1 MSKSIDNCESK
12 HARWLCSEFGFPY
25 PSHHY
30 HLNLLS
36 RELIYWKSI
45 IERAN
50 SRGSDYISKMT
61 THCMVLKPVIST
73 HRNADRLKENSST
86 SHHMVMKS
94 DFSFPHQI
102 EESGLT
108 DKPIFDLSFHNLT
121 RNYSTKSYAFW
132 CMQSFMK
139 SFVAI
144 PFQMYLLNNLQSS
157 IECVSLKTL
166 GAI

>member
-1 MSKSIDNCESK
+1 MSKSNDNCESK

-61 THCMVLKPVIST
+61 THCMVLKPDRSYLHIETQIGWRKIHLPRIIWLWNQTSVFLIRSKNQGWQTSLYSIYPST
-73 HRNADRLKENSST
+73 IWLETIRRKVMPSDVCRRLWRVSW
-86 SHHMVMKS
+86 
-94 DFSFPHQI
+94 QY
-102 EESGLT
+102 
-108 DKPIFDLSFHNLT
+108 LSKCTF
-121 RNYSTKSYAFW
+121 
-132 CMQSFMK
+132 
-139 SFVAI
+139 
-144 PFQMYLLNNLQSS
+144 
-157 IECVSLKTL
+157 
-166 GAI
+166 